1 MLDSCRWIAL
11 GTTSPSNL
19 PETGYMFGASSKSLA
34 RSISVLAWPSSPTPR
49 TAVPNSR
56 HWPAKSRE
64 MGGDSTLVELR
75 FVEQKDESAMIDR
88 FRRQSEA
95 EYQELLE
102 DCRNVLAALKKQV
115 TLSSMERYADEVKKM
130 MRQYRKV
137 KSRDYF
143 AAELSKDI
151 EYGFSQIIEAF
162 RGAATDFS
170 TQLRRALEKK

>member
-1 MLDSCRWIAL
+1 M
-11 GTTSPSNL
+11 
-19 PETGYMFGASSKSLA
+19 
-34 RSISVLAWPSSPTPR
+34 
-49 TAVPNSR
+49 
-56 HWPAKSRE
+56 
-64 MGGDSTLVELR
+64 
-75 FVEQKDESAMIDR
+75 
-88 FRRQSEA
+88 
-95 EYQELLE
+95 
-102 DCRNVLAALKKQV
+102 AALKKQV